1 MVLFRINLT
10 KNLNLSL
17 ILPDLFETANE
28 IMCEFYHSKNTSFT
42 FRTVFCSFRGFF
54 NHLTTFIFVRWNLK
68 GPWISKKLKRDCKD
82 DFLIILCFRFNTE
95 DVGGFIFADQLLQVS
110 ARLPSHTL
118 YGLGYQRNDL
128 QLDMNWRLITL
139 FNRDQEPSD
148 KVCLFYIIISLV
160 YLRSYW
166 DN

>member
-1 MVLFRINLT
+1 MVLIQ
-10 KNLNLSL
+10 KL
-17 ILPDLFETANE
+17 IHTL
-28 IMCEFYHSKNTSFT
+28 YK
-42 FRTVFCSFRGFF
+42 
-54 NHLTTFIFVRWNLK
+54 FI
-68 GPWISKKLKRDCKD
+68 IYCKD

-95 DVGGFIFADQLLQVS
+95 DVGGFIFTDQLLQVS

-148 KVCLFYIIISLV
+148 KVCLFYIAISLV
-160 YLRSYW
+160 YVVFGTTKYLLVGM
-166 DN
+166 